1 MELALQ
7 TSGNYETVKLAA
19 RWSESAGLG
28 AIALPDH
35 YLMSTVEEARPA
47 YDALIQFAG
56 LARETETIELVVLVS
71 PITFRHPSVYVK
83 TAVTLADMSGG
94 RFKLGLGTGWMDA
107 EHEVFGIPYPERA
120 ERFEHLEEALAYCQA
135 AFDPTNPGYT
145 GDRYQLKSFDV
156 QPMTPV
162 PLLVG
167 GFGPHKTPRLAGL
180 YCEEFNVYSGPI
192 DDMRIRIER
201 AREAAVGAGR
211 SDDGLFISTACPPIV
226 GQTEKA
232 YRAALEDAV
241 PIMGKETADDLHDL
255 LERRGFPHGTP
266 DQVADILG
274 QMEEIG
280 VERWYVQA
288 RLETVSEETL
298 DGLFTC
304 LR

>member
-1 MELALQ
+1 MQLALQ
-7 TSGNYETVKLAA
+7 TSGNYETVALAA
-19 RWSESAGLG
+19 RWSQANGLV

-35 YLMSTVEEARPA
+35 YLMSAVEEARPA
-47 YDALIQFAG
+47 YDALVQFGG
-56 LARETETIELVVLVS
+56 LARETNTIELVVLVS
-71 PITFRHPSVYVK
+71 PITFRHPAVYVK

-107 EHEVFGIPYPERA
+107 EHEVFGISYPERA
-120 ERFEHLEEALAYCQA
+120 ERFAHLEEALAYCQA
-135 AFDPTNPGYT
+135 AFDPANPGYA
-145 GDRYQLKSFDV
+145 GDRYQLSAFDI

-167 GFGPHKTPRLAGL
+167 GFGPHKTPSLAGR
-180 YCEEFNVYSGPI
+180 YCDEFNVYGGPI
-192 DDMRIRIER
+192 DEMRIRIER
-201 AREAAVGAGR
+201 ARDAAESVGRAG
-211 SDDGLFISTACPPIV
+211 DDLFISTACPPIV
-226 GQTEKA
+226 GMTESD
-232 YRAALEDAV
+232 YRQALKDAL

-274 QMEEIG
+274 KMGEIG

-288 RLETVSEETL
+288 RLETVTEEML
-298 DGLFTC
+298 EGLFGC